1 MPPPSLPPR
10 PNLQQLKNQAKD
22 LLKAYRA
29 GQPAAFVRFRESL
42 PRLSAASDEHLARLA
57 LSLRDAQRV
66 VAVEHGFA
74 NWSHMQ
80 THIQRRERVDMLEMT
95 IDHIPDQS
103 RQTSAGG
110 NPQIGTGEQVPAHL
124 DRPG

>member
-29 GQPAAFVRFRESL
+29 GQPAALVRFRESL
-42 PRLSAASDEHLARLA
+42 PRLSAASDEHLTRLA

-66 VAVEHGFA
+66 VAMEYGFA
-74 NWSHMQ
+74 SWSHMQ
-80 THIQRRERVDMLEMT
+80 STHPTKGESRHARN
-95 IDHIPDQS
+95 DH
-103 RQTSAGG
+103 
-110 NPQIGTGEQVPAHL
+110 
-124 DRPG
+124 